1 MGTVTILMV
10 IDVGGCFVNV
20 KFGLV
25 VVAAEDMCTPPVVL
39 LAVKKEA
46 GPLVLCL
53 CLCVCELSQVKI
65 LLESRREIFCQMPDA
80 CRGDEACVSA
90 VCVGDG
96 ACVNAVAVCFLQ
108 RMACL
113 CVLLLCCRILF
124 TGSVEYA
131 FSSPNDYSYLRL
143 RGLWCRL

>member
-1 MGTVTILMV
+1 M
-10 IDVGGCFVNV
+10 
-20 KFGLV
+20 
-25 VVAAEDMCTPPVVL
+25 
-39 LAVKKEA
+39 
-46 GPLVLCL
+46 LCL

-113 CVLLLCCRILF
+113 CVCSCCCVAVCCSLVVLSMLSQVQMIIL
-124 TGSVEYA
+124 T
-131 FSSPNDYSYLRL
+131 
-143 RGLWCRL
+143 